1 LVSRSRTTPCMRVTS
16 PLGWESVMM
25 ESPFSRKGEWGDQK
39 GPRMVL
45 DVGVSPDSL
54 MCLWAIS
61 STSLGIVS
69 LLQAAD
75 CD

>member
-1 LVSRSRTTPCMRVTS
+1 MRVTS
-16 PLGWESVMM
+16 PLGWGSVMM

-61 STSLGIVS
+61 STSLRFIS
-69 LLQAAD
+69 LPKVAD

>member
-1 LVSRSRTTPCMRVTS
+1 
-16 PLGWESVMM
+16 
-25 ESPFSRKGEWGDQK
+25 
-39 GPRMVL
+39 MVL